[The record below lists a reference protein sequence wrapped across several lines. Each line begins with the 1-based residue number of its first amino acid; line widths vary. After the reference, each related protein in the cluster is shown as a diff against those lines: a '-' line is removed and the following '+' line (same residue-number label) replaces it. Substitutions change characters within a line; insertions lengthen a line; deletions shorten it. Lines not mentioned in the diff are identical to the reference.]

1 MKKIE
6 ADKWKHFYAGIIL
19 GAVLL
24 AFLLFLLDGS
34 LITGI
39 LLSFA
44 LVIAISYGF
53 ELFSKITGM
62 GHHDVMDAIASIIG
76 GVVGMGFTLAIHTLF

>member
-19 GAVLL
+19 GVVLL

-39 LLSFA
+39 LISFA